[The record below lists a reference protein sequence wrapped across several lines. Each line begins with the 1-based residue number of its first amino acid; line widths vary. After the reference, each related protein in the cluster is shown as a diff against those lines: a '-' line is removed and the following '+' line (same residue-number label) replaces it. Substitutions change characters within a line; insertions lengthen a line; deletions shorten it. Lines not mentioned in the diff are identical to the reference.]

1 MGEREDSPFSAT
13 HHRNPKP
20 RCGPSPSEPTPNFA
34 PQGMPSPRPVSV
46 HLPTWGF
53 EVGGGVPK
61 VPNYNS
67 QSPPGP
73 RRGGTSWFS
82 PNLADSPCIP
92 VSSLPGQRLPA
103 STHPAITPLP
113 KRCQVVHC
121 FQSQHLTPYSQSWL
135 FSSQGE
141 RTVPPRDFPRTP
153 SFSAIICPLLK
164 KVCLDLAALSNRTF
178 CSDRDVL
185 YLHCPTLAT
194 DDH

>member
-1 MGEREDSPFSAT
+1 MAPALASPLPILHPKKCPAHT
-13 HHRNPKP
+13 QCQCIYLHRAL
-20 RCGPSPSEPTPNFA
+20 RWRG
-34 PQGMPSPRPVSV
+34 
-46 HLPTWGF
+46 
-53 EVGGGVPK
+53 GGGVPK

-82 PNLADSPCIP
+82 PTLADSPCIP

-121 FQSQHLTPYSQSWL
+121 FQSQHPTPYSQSWL

-178 CSDRDVL
+178 CGERDVL
-185 YLHCPTLAT
+185 YLHSPTIS
-194 DDH
+194 HR